1 MNLTVNGIS
10 HDVDGS
16 GLEPLLDVLRDELGV
31 TGPKAGCHQG
41 GCGACTVLIDGEP
54 RRSCLLPV
62 AYAEGTEITTVEGLG
77 APENLAPIQQ
87 AFVHHYAAQCGFC
100 TSGMMLAAHAYI
112 ERGGT
117 DDRDAIAEA
126 LRDLSGTTDLI
137 LTTGGTGFAPRDV
150 TPEATARVVERAT
163 PGLDEHM
170 RAVSI
175 AASPHGMLSRGRS
188 GIAGSALIVNFPGSP
203 RACGELFDAVAPA
216 LDHGLKLLLEIST
229 AH

>member
-1 MNLTVNGIS
+1 MLTVS
-10 HDVDGS
+10 DGVVAGVRDDTS
-16 GLEPLLDVLRDELGV
+16 GGVLEERLRD
-31 TGPKAGCHQG
+31 G
-41 GCGACTVLIDGEP
+41 GYQVQRRTVPDERPLI
-54 RRSCLLPV
+54 V
-62 AYAEGTEITTVEGLG
+62 AALRE
-77 APENLAPIQQ
+77 
-87 AFVHHYAAQCGFC
+87 
-100 TSGMMLAAHAYI
+100 LAA
-112 ERGGT
+112 
-117 DDRDAIAEA
+117 EA
-126 LRDLSGTTDLI
+126 DLV

-203 RACGELFDAVAPA
+203 RACAELFDAVAPA
-216 LDHGLKLLLEIST
+216 LDHGLRLLLDLPT

>member
-1 MNLTVNGIS
+1 MRAAVLTVS
-10 HDVDGS
+10 DG
-16 GLEPLLDVLRDELGV
+16 VA
-31 TGPKAGCHQG
+31 AG
-41 GCGACTVLIDGEP
+41 TRE
-54 RRSCLLPV
+54 
-62 AYAEGTEITTVEGLG
+62 
-77 APENLAPIQQ
+77 
-87 AFVHHYAAQCGFC
+87 
-100 TSGMMLAAHAYI
+100 
-112 ERGGT
+112 
-117 DDRDAIAEA
+117 
-126 LRDLSGTTDLI
+126 DLSGDLLSDRLAGAGFDLAERRTVARRAPTASRTRCASSPAAADLV

-203 RACGELFDAVAPA
+203 RACAELFDAVAPA
-216 LDHGLKLLLEIST
+216 LDHGLRLLLDLPT